1 MFKTTAFL
9 DQISSINA
17 LFVKIHSILPI
28 KGSIVW
34 RIFVKIGIIVMAN
47 VGNVLT
53 ISHFNQVNV
62 LINSAQNSKT
72 QIHSCLSVLH
82 VCKDIFHI
90 YNTVFHKNVR
100 NSHTTH

>member
-34 RIFVKIGIIVMAN
+34 HIFVKIGIIIMAN
-47 VGNVLT
+47 VGNVLK
-53 ISHFNQVNV
+53 ISNFNQVNV
-62 LINSAQNSKT
+62 SINSAQNSKT

>member
-82 VCKDIFHI
+82 VSRDIFHI
-90 YNTVFHKNVR
+90 YNTVFHKNAI
-100 NSHTTH
+100 NSHTTL